1 MEEITIS
8 TDPEWANEFKKIIME
23 KYNLSLLDAAC
34 ITGRAEKT
42 VKKLKKEWVDKA
54 CEWLNENGY
63 LAATGWYTI
72 KGTLDDFCKAMEEQ
86 L

>member
-8 TDPEWANEFKKIIME
+8 PDPEWANEFKKIIME

-34 ITGRAEKT
+34 ITGHAEKT

-54 CEWLNENGY
+54 CEWLRNDLGDVMEENVFQKMLY
-63 LAATGWYTI
+63 R
-72 KGTLDDFCKAMEEQ
+72 FRKAMEE
-86 L
+86 